1 MERLDDVTLL
11 SWLREDAPFGDLTT
25 RALGLRDEP
34 ATMRFSARREM
45 RVAAVEEA
53 ARLVELAGGRAVVR
67 VPTGQDAAAGEILLD
82 AEGSAAGL
90 LLAWKTAQTGGE
102 IASGIATEAARI
114 VALVRAAGFAVPLA
128 CTRKTW
134 PGGRALAARAAVA
147 GGAVMHR
154 LGLSETLLVFP
165 EHRVFLAPGQVA
177 AAVAALRAAS
187 PEKKVVVETGDA
199 DEALALAAAGADV
212 LQLERFVPDDLA
224 VLRARLDAAGLRPL
238 LAPAGGVTAGNAVA
252 YAAAGADVLVS
263 SAPYLAPPA
272 DVKVTIGRA

>member
-90 LLAWKTAQTGGE
+90 LLAWKTAQTGVE